1 MKELQQLENLVVT
14 VPSGINDLE
23 TIRTEI
29 KNYIDVLLHREPLP
43 VNVGV
48 NSLYEVAVAY
58 YSRGKEI
65 ELNIK
70 EMENK
75 GHINRNSPLS
85 KFRTGELAAFLD
97 MAKEQCRLGS
107 RRITVASMI
116 LQEKEV

>member
-14 VPSGINDLE
+14 VPSSINDLE